1 MVTTLH
7 IKNVGIIDDLSIDL
21 NNGFNV
27 LTGET
32 GAGKTLIIGSL
43 AILAGGRFS
52 KEMIRNGEEFSYVE
66 ANFYCPNNE
75 VAVDGNIIVS
85 REIHLNGRNS
95 CKINGR
101 LITVNE
107 LKEFMSKI
115 IDIHGQHDS
124 QLILNPMQHII
135 YLDKFIGKELNESVC
150 EYIKKL
156 EEYNKLKQELKN
168 TYGEDQEKERRL
180 DLLRYQYNEIEQAK
194 LKQNEEEE
202 LQNKHKMMQNA
213 EKLKDNLFEIDTNL
227 NENAIIAISNSIRSL
242 EKIQDC
248 GKEYSEKLSI
258 LKNSYYDIQELA
270 RDLSYMR
277 EEVDFD
283 ENERNQIENRLDLI
297 FSLKRKYGNTITE
310 ILEFRNKIENEI
322 NKIEN
327 LDEYHNKIKIQIKNL
342 EQELFK
348 IANQMSNVRTKYAE
362 TLSKKINQEL
372 KDLEMPNAILLFKF
386 EIKINKTERFCENG
400 IDEVE
405 FMICTNVGEGLKPLT
420 KIASGG
426 EMARIMLAIKNVL
439 ADVDEVSTLVFDE
452 IDTGISGKA
461 SKAVAEKMKSIA
473 ELHQVICITH
483 LPSIAAR
490 GDYNYYISKQTKE
503 NKTYTSI
510 KLLNEDETI
519 EEIAR
524 ISSGEV
530 TEIAKAHAKELRKAS

>member
-310 ILEFRNKIENEI
+310 ISEFRNKIENEI

-348 IANQMSNVRTKYAE
+348 IANQMSNVRNKYAE

-372 KDLEMPNAILLFKF
+372 KDLEMPNAKF

>member
-7 IKNVGIIDDLSIDL
+7 IKNVGIIDDLNLDL
-21 NNGFNV
+21 NEGFNV

-52 KEMIRNGEEFSYVE
+52 KEMIRNGEEFSFVE
-66 ANFYCPNNE
+66 ANFYCPDNE
-75 VAVDGNIIVS
+75 LAIDNNIIVS
-85 REIHLNGRNS
+85 REIHLNGRNL

-101 LITVNE
+101 LVTVNE

-115 IDIHGQHDS
+115 LDIHGQHDS

-135 YLDKFIGKELNESVC
+135 YLDKFIGKELEDNLNKYKV
-150 EYIKKL
+150 KL
-156 EEYNKLKQELKN
+156 AEYNTLKQELKN

-180 DLLRYQYNEIEQAK
+180 DLLRYQYNEIEQAN
-194 LKQNEEEE
+194 LKENEEEE
-202 LQNKHKMMQNA
+202 LEEKHKMMQNA
-213 EKLKDNLFEIDTNL
+213 EKLKDNLCEVDNEL
-227 NENAIIAISNSIRSL
+227 NENAVVAISNAIRSL

-248 GKEYSEKLSI
+248 GSKYTEKLSI
-258 LKNSYYDIQELA
+258 LKSSYYDIQELA

-277 EEVDFD
+277 EDVNFD
-283 ENERNQIENRLDLI
+283 EEERNQIENRLDLI
-297 FSLKRKYGNTITE
+297 YSLKRKYGNTISE
-310 ILEFRNKIENEI
+310 ILKYSSKVEEEI
-322 NKIEN
+322 HKIEN
-327 LDEYHNKIKIQIKNL
+327 LDEYHKKIKAKINVLK
-342 EQELFK
+342 QELLE
-348 IANQMSNVRTKYAE
+348 IANNMTNTRKKYAKE
-362 TLSKKINQEL
+362 LSTKINKEL
-372 KDLEMPNAILLFKF
+372 KDLEMPNARF
-386 EIKINKTERFCENG
+386 EIQVDTADKFYETG

-405 FMICTNVGEGLKPLT
+405 FMICTNIGEELKPLV

-473 ELHQVICITH
+473 KSHQVICITH
-483 LPSIAAR
+483 LPSIAAK
-490 GDYNYYISKQTKE
+490 GDHNYYISKQTKE
-503 NKTYTSI
+503 NKTYTQI
-510 KLLNEDETI
+510 KKLSEEETI
-519 EEIAR
+519 VEIAR

-530 TEIAKAHAKELRKAS
+530 TEIAKAHAQELRKAS

>member
-7 IKNVGIIDDLSIDL
+7 IKNVGIIDDLSLDL
-21 NNGFNV
+21 NEGFNV

-52 KEMIRNGEEFSYVE
+52 KEMIRNGEEFSFVE
-66 ANFYCPNNE
+66 ANFYCPDNE
-75 VAVDGNIIVS
+75 LAIDNNIIVS

-101 LITVNE
+101 LVTVNE

-115 IDIHGQHDS
+115 LDIHGQHDS

-135 YLDKFIGKELNESVC
+135 YLDKFIGKELEDNLNKYKV
-150 EYIKKL
+150 KL
-156 EEYNKLKQELKN
+156 AEYNTLKQELKN

-180 DLLRYQYNEIEQAK
+180 DLLRYQYNEIEQAN
-194 LKQNEEEE
+194 LKENEEEE
-202 LQNKHKMMQNA
+202 LEEKHKMMQNA
-213 EKLKDNLFEIDTNL
+213 EKLKDNLCEVDNEL
-227 NENAIIAISNSIRSL
+227 NENAVVAISNAIRSL

-248 GKEYSEKLSI
+248 GSKYTEKLSI
-258 LKNSYYDIQELA
+258 LKSSYYDIQELA

-277 EEVDFD
+277 EDVNFD
-283 ENERNQIENRLDLI
+283 EEERNQIENRLDLI
-297 FSLKRKYGNTITE
+297 YSLKRKYGNTISE
-310 ILEFRNKIENEI
+310 ILEFQNNVELEI
-322 NKIEN
+322 HKIEN
-327 LDEYHNKIKIQIKNL
+327 LDEYHKKIKTQIETIKK
-342 EQELFK
+342 ELFE
-348 IANQMSNVRTKYAE
+348 IANQISNTRAKYANE
-362 TLSKKINQEL
+362 LSYKINQEL
-372 KDLEMPNAILLFKF
+372 RDLEMPNAKF
-386 EIKINKTERFCENG
+386 EIKVNKTEKFYENG

-405 FMICTNVGEGLKPLT
+405 FMICTNIGEGLKPLA

-426 EMARIMLAIKNVL
+426 EMARIMLGIKNVL

-461 SKAVAEKMKSIA
+461 SKAVAEKMKSISN
-473 ELHQVICITH
+473 LHQVICITH
-483 LPSIAAR
+483 LPSIAAK

-510 KLLNEDETI
+510 KLLNEEETI

-524 ISSGEV
+524 ISSGEI
-530 TEIAKAHAKELRKAS
+530 TEIAKAHAQELRKAS

>member
-7 IKNVGIIDDLSIDL
+7 IKNVGIIDDLNLDL
-21 NNGFNV
+21 NEGFNV

-52 KEMIRNGEEFSYVE
+52 KEMIRNGEDFSFIE

-75 VAVDGNIIVS
+75 QSIDNNIIVS

-101 LITVNE
+101 LVTVNE
-107 LKEFMSKI
+107 LKEVMSKI

-124 QLILNPMQHII
+124 QLILNPVNHIM
-135 YLDKFIGKELNESVC
+135 YLDKFIGNEIKENLCKYAEKLTKYNE
-150 EYIKKL
+150 
-156 EEYNKLKQELKN
+156 LKQELKN

-194 LKQNEEEE
+194 LKKNEEEE
-202 LQNKHKMMQNA
+202 LQEKHKMMQNA
-213 EKLKDNLFEIDTNL
+213 EKLKENLCEIDSNL
-227 NENAIIAISNSIRSL
+227 NDNAITAISNAIHNL

-248 GKEYSEKLSI
+248 GKEYNEKLSI

-270 RDLSYMR
+270 RDFSYMR
-277 EEVDFD
+277 EEIDFD
-283 ENERNQIENRLDLI
+283 EDERNQLEERLDLI
-297 FSLKRKYGNTITE
+297 YSLKRKYGNTISE
-310 ILEFRNKIENEI
+310 ILEFQNNVELEI
-322 NKIEN
+322 HKIEN
-327 LDEYHNKIKIQIKNL
+327 LDEYHKKIKTQIETIKK
-342 EQELFK
+342 ELFE
-348 IANQMSNVRTKYAE
+348 IANQISNTRAKYANE
-362 TLSKKINQEL
+362 LSYKINQKL
-372 KDLEMPNAILLFKF
+372 RDLEMPNAKF
-386 EIKINKTERFCENG
+386 EIKVNKTEKFYENG

-405 FMICTNVGEGLKPLT
+405 FMICTNIGEGLKPLA

-426 EMARIMLAIKNVL
+426 EMARIMLGIKNVL

-461 SKAVAEKMKSIA
+461 SKAVAEKMKSISN
-473 ELHQVICITH
+473 LHQVICITH
-483 LPSIAAR
+483 LPSIAAK

-510 KLLNEDETI
+510 KLLNEEETI

-524 ISSGEV
+524 ISSGEI
-530 TEIAKAHAKELRKAS
+530 TEIAKAHAQELRKAS

>member
-7 IKNVGIIDDLSIDL
+7 IKNVGIIDDLSLDL
-21 NNGFNV
+21 NEGFNV

-52 KEMIRNGEEFSYVE
+52 KEMIRNGEEFSFVE

-75 VAVDGNIIVS
+75 LAIDNNIIVS

-101 LITVNE
+101 LVTVNE

-115 IDIHGQHDS
+115 LDIHGQHDS

-135 YLDKFIGKELNESVC
+135 YLDKFIGKELEDNLNKYKV
-150 EYIKKL
+150 KL
-156 EEYNKLKQELKN
+156 AEYNTLKQELKN

-180 DLLRYQYNEIEQAK
+180 DLLRYQYNEIEQAN
-194 LKQNEEEE
+194 LKENEEEE
-202 LQNKHKMMQNA
+202 LEEKHKMMQNA
-213 EKLKDNLFEIDTNL
+213 EKLKDNLCEVDNEL
-227 NENAIIAISNSIRSL
+227 NENAVVAISNAIRSL

-248 GKEYSEKLSI
+248 GSKYTEKLSI
-258 LKNSYYDIQELA
+258 LKSSYYDIQELA

-277 EEVDFD
+277 EDVDFD
-283 ENERNQIENRLDLI
+283 EEERNQIENRLDLI
-297 FSLKRKYGNTITE
+297 YSLKRKYGNTISE
-310 ILEFRNKIENEI
+310 ILGYSSKVEEEI
-322 NKIEN
+322 HKIEN
-327 LDEYHNKIKIQIKNL
+327 LDEYHKKIKAKINVLK
-342 EQELFK
+342 QELLE
-348 IANQMSNVRTKYAE
+348 IANNMTNTRKKYAKE
-362 TLSKKINQEL
+362 LSTKINKEL
-372 KDLEMPNAILLFKF
+372 KDLEMPNSRF
-386 EIKINKTERFCENG
+386 EIQVNTADKFYETG

-405 FMICTNVGEGLKPLT
+405 FMICTNIGEELKPLV

-439 ADVDEVSTLVFDE
+439 ADVDEVNTLVFDE

-473 ELHQVICITH
+473 KSHQVICITH
-483 LPSIAAR
+483 LPSIAAK
-490 GDYNYYISKQTKE
+490 GDHNYYISKQTKE
-503 NKTYTSI
+503 NKTYTQI
-510 KLLNEDETI
+510 KKLSEEETI

-530 TEIAKAHAKELRKAS
+530 TEIAKAHAQELRKAS

>member
-372 KDLEMPNAILLFKF
+372 KDLEMPNTKF

>member
-7 IKNVGIIDDLSIDL
+7 IKNVGIIDDLSLDL
-21 NNGFNV
+21 NEGFNV

-52 KEMIRNGEEFSYVE
+52 KEMIRNGEEFSFVE
-66 ANFYCPNNE
+66 ANFYCPDNE
-75 VAVDGNIIVS
+75 LAIDNNIIVS
-85 REIHLNGRNS
+85 REIHLNGRNL

-101 LITVNE
+101 LVTVNE

-115 IDIHGQHDS
+115 LDIHGQHDS

-135 YLDKFIGKELNESVC
+135 YLDKFIGKELEDNLNKYKV
-150 EYIKKL
+150 KL
-156 EEYNKLKQELKN
+156 AEYNTLKQELKN

-180 DLLRYQYNEIEQAK
+180 DLLRYQYNEIEQAN
-194 LKQNEEEE
+194 LKENEEEE
-202 LQNKHKMMQNA
+202 LEEKHKMMQNA
-213 EKLKDNLFEIDTNL
+213 EKLKDNLCEVDNEL
-227 NENAIIAISNSIRSL
+227 NENAVVAISNAIRSL

-248 GKEYSEKLSI
+248 GSKYTEKLSI
-258 LKNSYYDIQELA
+258 LKSSYYDIQELA

-277 EEVDFD
+277 EDVNFD
-283 ENERNQIENRLDLI
+283 EEERNQIENRLDLI
-297 FSLKRKYGNTITE
+297 YSLKRKYGNTISE
-310 ILEFRNKIENEI
+310 ILKYSSKVEEEI
-322 NKIEN
+322 HKIEN
-327 LDEYHNKIKIQIKNL
+327 LDEYHKKIKAKINVLK
-342 EQELFK
+342 QELLE
-348 IANQMSNVRTKYAE
+348 IANNMTNTRKKYAKE
-362 TLSKKINQEL
+362 LSTKINKEL
-372 KDLEMPNAILLFKF
+372 KDLEMTNARF
-386 EIKINKTERFCENG
+386 EIQVDTADKFYETG

-405 FMICTNVGEGLKPLT
+405 FMICTNIGEELKPLV

-473 ELHQVICITH
+473 KSHQVICITH
-483 LPSIAAR
+483 LPSIAAK
-490 GDYNYYISKQTKE
+490 GDHNYYISKQTKE
-503 NKTYTSI
+503 NKTYTQI
-510 KLLNEDETI
+510 KKLSEEETI

-530 TEIAKAHAKELRKAS
+530 TEIAKAHAQELRKAS

>member
-7 IKNVGIIDDLSIDL
+7 IKNVGIIDDLNLDL
-21 NNGFNV
+21 NEGFNV

-52 KEMIRNGEEFSYVE
+52 KEMIRNGEEFSFVE

-75 VAVDGNIIVS
+75 LAIDNNIIVS

-101 LITVNE
+101 LVTVNE

-115 IDIHGQHDS
+115 LDIHGQHDS

-135 YLDKFIGKELNESVC
+135 YLDKFIGKELEDNLNKYKV
-150 EYIKKL
+150 KL
-156 EEYNKLKQELKN
+156 AEYNTLKQELKN

-180 DLLRYQYNEIEQAK
+180 DLLRYQYNEIEQAN
-194 LKQNEEEE
+194 LKENEEEE
-202 LQNKHKMMQNA
+202 LEEKHKMMQNA
-213 EKLKDNLFEIDTNL
+213 EKLKDNLYEVDNEL
-227 NENAIIAISNSIRSL
+227 NENAVVAISNAIRSL

-248 GKEYSEKLSI
+248 GSKYTEKLSI
-258 LKNSYYDIQELA
+258 LKSSYYDIQELA

-277 EEVDFD
+277 EDVNFD
-283 ENERNQIENRLDLI
+283 EEERNQIENRLDLI
-297 FSLKRKYGNTITE
+297 YSLKRKYGNTISE
-310 ILEFRNKIENEI
+310 ILKYSSKVEEEI
-322 NKIEN
+322 HKIEN
-327 LDEYHNKIKIQIKNL
+327 LDEYHKKIKAQINILK
-342 EQELFK
+342 QELLE
-348 IANQMSNVRTKYAE
+348 IANNMTNTRKNYAKE
-362 TLSKKINQEL
+362 LSIKINKEL
-372 KDLEMPNAILLFKF
+372 KDLEMPNARF
-386 EIKINKTERFCENG
+386 EIQVDTADKFYETG

-405 FMICTNVGEGLKPLT
+405 FMICTNIGEELKPFV

-473 ELHQVICITH
+473 KSHQVICITH
-483 LPSIAAR
+483 LPSIAAK
-490 GDYNYYISKQTKE
+490 GDHNYYISKQTKE
-503 NKTYTSI
+503 NKTYTQI
-510 KLLNEDETI
+510 KKLSEEETI

-530 TEIAKAHAKELRKAS
+530 TEIAKAHAQELRKAS

>member
-32 GAGKTLIIGSL
+32 GSGKTLIIGSL

-372 KDLEMPNAILLFKF
+372 KDLEMPNAKF

>member
-7 IKNVGIIDDLSIDL
+7 IKNVGIIDDINIEL
-21 NNGFNV
+21 NEGFNV

-52 KEMIRNGEEFSYVE
+52 KEMIRNGEDFSFIE

-75 VAVDGNIIVS
+75 QSIDNNIIVS

-101 LITVNE
+101 LVTVNE
-107 LKEFMSKI
+107 LKEVMSKI
-115 IDIHGQHDS
+115 TDIHGQHDS
-124 QLILNPMQHII
+124 QLILNPVNHIM
-135 YLDKFIGKELNESVC
+135 YLDKFIGNEIKENLCKYAEKLTKYNE
-150 EYIKKL
+150 
-156 EEYNKLKQELKN
+156 LKQELKN

-194 LKQNEEEE
+194 LKKNEEEE
-202 LQNKHKMMQNA
+202 LQEKHKMMQNA
-213 EKLKDNLFEIDTNL
+213 EKLKENLCEIDSNL
-227 NENAIIAISNSIRSL
+227 NDNAITAISNAIHNL

-248 GKEYSEKLSI
+248 GKEYNEKLSI

-270 RDLSYMR
+270 RDFSYMR
-277 EEVDFD
+277 EEIDFD
-283 ENERNQIENRLDLI
+283 EDERNQLEERLDLI
-297 FSLKRKYGNTITE
+297 YSLKRKYGNTISE
-310 ILEFRNKIENEI
+310 ILEFQNNVELEI
-322 NKIEN
+322 HKIEN
-327 LDEYHNKIKIQIKNL
+327 LDEYHKKIKTQIETIKK
-342 EQELFK
+342 ELFE
-348 IANQMSNVRTKYAE
+348 IANQISNTRAKYANE
-362 TLSKKINQEL
+362 LSYKINQEL
-372 KDLEMPNAILLFKF
+372 RDLEMPNAKF
-386 EIKINKTERFCENG
+386 EIKVNKTEKFYENG

-405 FMICTNVGEGLKPLT
+405 FMICTNIGEGLKPLA

-426 EMARIMLAIKNVL
+426 EMARIMLGIKNVL

-461 SKAVAEKMKSIA
+461 SKAVAEKMKSISN
-473 ELHQVICITH
+473 LHQVICITH
-483 LPSIAAR
+483 LPSIAAK

-510 KLLNEDETI
+510 KLLNEEETI

-524 ISSGEV
+524 ISSGEI
-530 TEIAKAHAKELRKAS
+530 TEIAKAHAQELRKAS

>member
-7 IKNVGIIDDLSIDL
+7 IKNVGIIDDLNLDL
-21 NNGFNV
+21 NEGFNV

-52 KEMIRNGEEFSYVE
+52 KEMIRNGEEFSFVE

-75 VAVDGNIIVS
+75 LAIDNNIIVS
-85 REIHLNGRNS
+85 REIHSNGRNS

-101 LITVNE
+101 LVTVNE

-115 IDIHGQHDS
+115 LDIHGQHDS

-135 YLDKFIGKELNESVC
+135 YLDKFIGKELEDNLNKYKV
-150 EYIKKL
+150 KL
-156 EEYNKLKQELKN
+156 AEYNTLKQELKN

-180 DLLRYQYNEIEQAK
+180 DLLRYQYNEIEQAN
-194 LKQNEEEE
+194 LKENEEEE
-202 LQNKHKMMQNA
+202 LEEKHKMMQNA
-213 EKLKDNLFEIDTNL
+213 EKLKDNLCEVDNEL
-227 NENAIIAISNSIRSL
+227 NENAVVAISNAIRSL

-248 GKEYSEKLSI
+248 GSKYTEKLSI
-258 LKNSYYDIQELA
+258 LKSSYYDIQELA

-277 EEVDFD
+277 EDVNFD
-283 ENERNQIENRLDLI
+283 EEERNQIENRLDLI
-297 FSLKRKYGNTITE
+297 YSLKRKYGNTISE
-310 ILEFRNKIENEI
+310 ILKYSSKVEEEI
-322 NKIEN
+322 HKIEN
-327 LDEYHNKIKIQIKNL
+327 LDEYHKKIKAKINVLK
-342 EQELFK
+342 QELLE
-348 IANQMSNVRTKYAE
+348 IANNMTNTRKKYAKE
-362 TLSKKINQEL
+362 LSTKINKEL
-372 KDLEMPNAILLFKF
+372 KDLEMPNARF
-386 EIKINKTERFCENG
+386 EIQVDTADKFYETG

-405 FMICTNVGEGLKPLT
+405 FMICTNIGEELKPLV

-473 ELHQVICITH
+473 KSHQVICITH
-483 LPSIAAR
+483 LPSIAAK
-490 GDYNYYISKQTKE
+490 GDHNYYISKQTKE
-503 NKTYTSI
+503 NKTYTQI
-510 KLLNEDETI
+510 KKLSEEETI

-530 TEIAKAHAKELRKAS
+530 TEIAKAHAQELRKAS

>member
-75 VAVDGNIIVS
+75 VAGDGNIIVS

-372 KDLEMPNAILLFKF
+372 KDLEMPNAKF

>member
-372 KDLEMPNAILLFKF
+372 KDLEMPNAKF
-386 EIKINKTERFCENG
+386 EIKINKTERFCKNG

>member
-270 RDLSYMR
+270 RDLRYMR

-372 KDLEMPNAILLFKF
+372 KDLEMPNAKF

-405 FMICTNVGEGLKPLT
+405 FMICANVGEGLKPLT

>member
-7 IKNVGIIDDLSIDL
+7 IKNVGIIDDINIEL
-21 NNGFNV
+21 NEGFNV

-52 KEMIRNGEEFSYVE
+52 KEMIRNGEDFSFIE

-75 VAVDGNIIVS
+75 QSIDNNIIVS

-101 LITVNE
+101 LVTVNE
-107 LKEFMSKI
+107 LKEVMSKI

-124 QLILNPMQHII
+124 QLILNPVNHIM
-135 YLDKFIGKELNESVC
+135 YLDKFIGNEIKENLCKYAEKLTKDNE
-150 EYIKKL
+150 
-156 EEYNKLKQELKN
+156 LKQELKN

-194 LKQNEEEE
+194 LKKNEEEE
-202 LQNKHKMMQNA
+202 LQEKHKMMQNA
-213 EKLKDNLFEIDTNL
+213 EKLKENLCEIDSNL
-227 NENAIIAISNSIRSL
+227 NDNAITAISNAIHNL

-248 GKEYSEKLSI
+248 GKEYNEKLSI

-270 RDLSYMR
+270 RDFSYMR
-277 EEVDFD
+277 EEIDFD
-283 ENERNQIENRLDLI
+283 EDERNQLEERLDLI
-297 FSLKRKYGNTITE
+297 YSLKRKYGNTISE
-310 ILEFRNKIENEI
+310 ILEFQNNVELEI
-322 NKIEN
+322 HKIEN
-327 LDEYHNKIKIQIKNL
+327 LDEYHKKIKTQIETIKK
-342 EQELFK
+342 ELFE
-348 IANQMSNVRTKYAE
+348 IANQISNTRAKYANE
-362 TLSKKINQEL
+362 LSYKINQEL
-372 KDLEMPNAILLFKF
+372 RDLEMPNAKF
-386 EIKINKTERFCENG
+386 EIKVNKTEKFYENG

-405 FMICTNVGEGLKPLT
+405 FMICTNIGEGLKPLA

-426 EMARIMLAIKNVL
+426 EMARIMLGIKNVL

-461 SKAVAEKMKSIA
+461 SKAVAEKMKSISN
-473 ELHQVICITH
+473 LHQVICITH
-483 LPSIAAR
+483 LPSIAAK

-510 KLLNEDETI
+510 KLLNEEETI

-524 ISSGEV
+524 ISSGEI
-530 TEIAKAHAKELRKAS
+530 TEIAKAHAQELRKAS

>member
-7 IKNVGIIDDLSIDL
+7 IKNVGIIDDLSLDL
-21 NNGFNV
+21 NEGFNV

-52 KEMIRNGEEFSYVE
+52 KEMIRNGEKFSFVE
-66 ANFYCPNNE
+66 ANFYCPDNE
-75 VAVDGNIIVS
+75 LAIENNIIVS
-85 REIHLNGRNS
+85 REIHLNGRNL

-101 LITVNE
+101 LVTVNE

-115 IDIHGQHDS
+115 LDIHGQHDS

-135 YLDKFIGKELNESVC
+135 YLDKFIGKELEDNLNKYKV
-150 EYIKKL
+150 KL
-156 EEYNKLKQELKN
+156 AEYNTLKQELKN

-180 DLLRYQYNEIEQAK
+180 DLLRYQYNEIEQAN
-194 LKQNEEEE
+194 LKENEEEE
-202 LQNKHKMMQNA
+202 LEEKHKMMQNA
-213 EKLKDNLFEIDTNL
+213 EKLKDNLCEVDNEL
-227 NENAIIAISNSIRSL
+227 NENAVVAISNAIRSL

-248 GKEYSEKLSI
+248 GIKYTEKLSI
-258 LKNSYYDIQELA
+258 LKSSYYDIQELA

-277 EEVDFD
+277 EDVNFD
-283 ENERNQIENRLDLI
+283 EEERNQIENRLDLI
-297 FSLKRKYGNTITE
+297 YSLKRKYGNTISE
-310 ILEFRNKIENEI
+310 ILKYSSKVEEEI
-322 NKIEN
+322 HKIEN
-327 LDEYHNKIKIQIKNL
+327 LDEYHKKIKAKINVLK
-342 EQELFK
+342 QELLE
-348 IANQMSNVRTKYAE
+348 IANNMTNTRKKYAKE
-362 TLSKKINQEL
+362 LSTKINKEL
-372 KDLEMPNAILLFKF
+372 KDLEMPNARF
-386 EIKINKTERFCENG
+386 EIQVDTADKFYETG

-405 FMICTNVGEGLKPLT
+405 FMICTNIGEELKPLV

-473 ELHQVICITH
+473 KSHQVICITH
-483 LPSIAAR
+483 LPSIAAK
-490 GDYNYYISKQTKE
+490 GDHNYYISKQTKE
-503 NKTYTSI
+503 NKTYTQI
-510 KLLNEDETI
+510 KKLSEEETI

-530 TEIAKAHAKELRKAS
+530 TEIAKAHAQELRKAS

>member
-168 TYGEDQEKERRL
+168 TYGEEQEKERRL

-372 KDLEMPNAILLFKF
+372 KDLEMPNAKF

>member
-270 RDLSYMR
+270 RDLRYMR

-310 ILEFRNKIENEI
+310 ILEFRKKIENEI

-372 KDLEMPNAILLFKF
+372 KDLEMPNAKF

-405 FMICTNVGEGLKPLT
+405 FMICANVGEGLKPLT

>member
-7 IKNVGIIDDLSIDL
+7 IKNVGIIDDLSLDL
-21 NNGFNV
+21 NEGFNV

-52 KEMIRNGEEFSYVE
+52 KEMIRNGEEFSFVE

-75 VAVDGNIIVS
+75 LAIDNNIIVS
-85 REIHLNGRNS
+85 REIHSNGRNS

-101 LITVNE
+101 LVTVNE

-115 IDIHGQHDS
+115 LDIHGQQDS

-135 YLDKFIGKELNESVC
+135 YLDKFIGKELEDNLNKYKV
-150 EYIKKL
+150 KL
-156 EEYNKLKQELKN
+156 AEYNTLKQELKN

-180 DLLRYQYNEIEQAK
+180 DLLRYQYNEIEQAN
-194 LKQNEEEE
+194 LKENEEEE
-202 LQNKHKMMQNA
+202 LEEKHKMMQNA
-213 EKLKDNLFEIDTNL
+213 EKLKDNLCEVDNEL
-227 NENAIIAISNSIRSL
+227 NENAVVAISNAIRSL

-248 GKEYSEKLSI
+248 GSKYTEKLSI
-258 LKNSYYDIQELA
+258 LKSSYYDIQELA

-277 EEVDFD
+277 EDVNFD
-283 ENERNQIENRLDLI
+283 EEERNQIENRLDLI
-297 FSLKRKYGNTITE
+297 YSLKRKYGNTISE
-310 ILEFRNKIENEI
+310 ILKYSSKVEEEI
-322 NKIEN
+322 HKIEN
-327 LDEYHNKIKIQIKNL
+327 LDEYHKKIKAKINVLK
-342 EQELFK
+342 QELLE
-348 IANQMSNVRTKYAE
+348 IANNMTNTRKKYAKE
-362 TLSKKINQEL
+362 LSTKINKEL
-372 KDLEMPNAILLFKF
+372 KDLEMPNARF
-386 EIKINKTERFCENG
+386 EIQVDTADKFYETG

-405 FMICTNVGEGLKPLT
+405 FMICTNIGEELKPLV

-473 ELHQVICITH
+473 KSHQVICITH
-483 LPSIAAR
+483 LPSIAAK
-490 GDYNYYISKQTKE
+490 GDHNYYISKQTKE
-503 NKTYTSI
+503 NKTYTQI
-510 KLLNEDETI
+510 KKLSEEETI
-519 EEIAR
+519 VEIAR

-530 TEIAKAHAKELRKAS
+530 TEIAKAHAQELRKAS

>member
-7 IKNVGIIDDLSIDL
+7 IKNVGIIDDLSLDL
-21 NNGFNV
+21 NEGFNV

-52 KEMIRNGEEFSYVE
+52 KEMIRNGEEFSFVE
-66 ANFYCPNNE
+66 ANFYCPDNE
-75 VAVDGNIIVS
+75 LAIDNNIIVS
-85 REIHLNGRNS
+85 REIHLNGRNL

-101 LITVNE
+101 LVTVNE

-115 IDIHGQHDS
+115 LDIHGQQDS

-135 YLDKFIGKELNESVC
+135 YLDKFIGKELEDNLNKYKV
-150 EYIKKL
+150 KL
-156 EEYNKLKQELKN
+156 AEYNTLKQELKN

-180 DLLRYQYNEIEQAK
+180 DLLRYQYNEIEQAN
-194 LKQNEEEE
+194 LKENEEEE
-202 LQNKHKMMQNA
+202 LEEKHKMMQNA
-213 EKLKDNLFEIDTNL
+213 EKLKDNLCEVDNEL
-227 NENAIIAISNSIRSL
+227 NENAVVAISNAIRSL

-248 GKEYSEKLSI
+248 GSKYTEKLSI
-258 LKNSYYDIQELA
+258 LKSSYYDIQELA

-277 EEVDFD
+277 EDVNFD
-283 ENERNQIENRLDLI
+283 EEERNQIENRLDLI
-297 FSLKRKYGNTITE
+297 YSLKRKYGNTISE
-310 ILEFRNKIENEI
+310 ILKYSSKVEEEI
-322 NKIEN
+322 HKIEN
-327 LDEYHNKIKIQIKNL
+327 LDEYHKKIKAKINVLK
-342 EQELFK
+342 QELLE
-348 IANQMSNVRTKYAE
+348 IANNMTNTRKKYAKE
-362 TLSKKINQEL
+362 LSTKINKEL
-372 KDLEMPNAILLFKF
+372 KDLEMPNARF
-386 EIKINKTERFCENG
+386 EIQVDTADKFYETG

-405 FMICTNVGEGLKPLT
+405 FMICTNIGEELKPLV

-473 ELHQVICITH
+473 KSHQVICITH
-483 LPSIAAR
+483 LPSIAAK
-490 GDYNYYISKQTKE
+490 GDHNYYISKQTKE
-503 NKTYTSI
+503 NKTYTQI
-510 KLLNEDETI
+510 KKLSEEETI
-519 EEIAR
+519 VEIAR

-530 TEIAKAHAKELRKAS
+530 TEIAKAHAQELRKAS

>member
-7 IKNVGIIDDLSIDL
+7 IKNVGIIDDLSLDL
-21 NNGFNV
+21 NEGFNV

-52 KEMIRNGEEFSYVE
+52 KEMIRNGEEFSFVE
-66 ANFYCPNNE
+66 ANFYCPDNE
-75 VAVDGNIIVS
+75 LAIDNNIIVS
-85 REIHLNGRNS
+85 REIHLNGR
-95 CKINGR
+95 R
-101 LITVNE
+101 LVTVNE

-115 IDIHGQHDS
+115 LDIHGQHDS

-135 YLDKFIGKELNESVC
+135 YLDKFIGKELEDNLNKYKV
-150 EYIKKL
+150 KL
-156 EEYNKLKQELKN
+156 AEYNTLKQELKN

-180 DLLRYQYNEIEQAK
+180 DLLRYQYNEIEQAN
-194 LKQNEEEE
+194 LKENEEEE
-202 LQNKHKMMQNA
+202 LEEKHKMMQNA
-213 EKLKDNLFEIDTNL
+213 EKLKDNLCEVDNEL
-227 NENAIIAISNSIRSL
+227 NENAVVAISNAIRSL

-248 GKEYSEKLSI
+248 GSKYTEKLSI
-258 LKNSYYDIQELA
+258 LKSSYYDIQELA

-277 EEVDFD
+277 EDVNFD
-283 ENERNQIENRLDLI
+283 EEERNQIENRLDLI
-297 FSLKRKYGNTITE
+297 YSLKRKYGNNIEE
-310 ILEFRNKIENEI
+310 ILKYADEIEAKINVLKQELLEIANNMTNTRKKYAKELSTKI
-322 NKIEN
+322 NK
-327 LDEYHNKIKIQIKNL
+327 
-342 EQELFK
+342 
-348 IANQMSNVRTKYAE
+348 
-362 TLSKKINQEL
+362 EL
-372 KDLEMPNAILLFKF
+372 KDLEMPNARF
-386 EIKINKTERFCENG
+386 EIQVDTADKFYETG

-405 FMICTNVGEGLKPLT
+405 FMICTNIGEELKPLV

-473 ELHQVICITH
+473 KSHQVICITH
-483 LPSIAAR
+483 LPSIAAK
-490 GDYNYYISKQTKE
+490 GDHNYYISKQTKE
-503 NKTYTSI
+503 NKTYTQI
-510 KLLNEDETI
+510 KKLSEEETI

-530 TEIAKAHAKELRKAS
+530 TEIAKAHAQELRKAS

>member
-7 IKNVGIIDDLSIDL
+7 IKNVGIIDDLSLDL
-21 NNGFNV
+21 NEGFNV

-52 KEMIRNGEEFSYVE
+52 KEMIRNGEEFSFVE

-75 VAVDGNIIVS
+75 LAIDNNIIVS

-101 LITVNE
+101 LVTVNE

-115 IDIHGQHDS
+115 LDIHGQHDS

-135 YLDKFIGKELNESVC
+135 YLDKFIGKELEDNLNKYKV
-150 EYIKKL
+150 KL
-156 EEYNKLKQELKN
+156 AEYNTLKQELKN

-180 DLLRYQYNEIEQAK
+180 DLLRYQYNEIEQAN
-194 LKQNEEEE
+194 LKENEEEE
-202 LQNKHKMMQNA
+202 LEEKHKMMQNA
-213 EKLKDNLFEIDTNL
+213 EKLKDNLCEVDNEL
-227 NENAIIAISNSIRSL
+227 NENAVVAISNAIRSL

-248 GKEYSEKLSI
+248 GSKYTEKLSI
-258 LKNSYYDIQELA
+258 LKSSYYDIQELA

-277 EEVDFD
+277 EDVDFD
-283 ENERNQIENRLDLI
+283 EEERNQIENRLDLI
-297 FSLKRKYGNTITE
+297 YSLKRKYGNTISE
-310 ILEFRNKIENEI
+310 ILGYSSKVEEEI
-322 NKIEN
+322 HKIEN
-327 LDEYHNKIKIQIKNL
+327 LDEYHKKIKVQINILK
-342 EQELFK
+342 QELLE
-348 IANQMSNVRTKYAE
+348 IANNMTNTRKKYAKE
-362 TLSKKINQEL
+362 LAIKINKEL
-372 KDLEMPNAILLFKF
+372 KDLEMPNARF
-386 EIKINKTERFCENG
+386 EIQVDTADKFYETG

-405 FMICTNVGEGLKPLT
+405 FMICTNIGEELKPLV

-473 ELHQVICITH
+473 KSHQVICITH
-483 LPSIAAR
+483 LPSIAAK

-503 NKTYTSI
+503 NKTYTQI
-510 KLLNEDETI
+510 KKLSEEETI

-530 TEIAKAHAKELRKAS
+530 TEIAKAHAQELRKAS

>member
-75 VAVDGNIIVS
+75 EAVDGNIIVS

-194 LKQNEEEE
+194 LKQNDEEE

-372 KDLEMPNAILLFKF
+372 KDLEMPNAKF

>member
-7 IKNVGIIDDLSIDL
+7 IKNVGIIDDLSLDL
-21 NNGFNV
+21 NEGFNV

-52 KEMIRNGEEFSYVE
+52 KEMIRNGEEFSFVE

-75 VAVDGNIIVS
+75 LAIDNNIIVS
-85 REIHLNGRNS
+85 REIHSNGRNS

-101 LITVNE
+101 LVTVNE

-115 IDIHGQHDS
+115 LDIHGQQDS

-135 YLDKFIGKELNESVC
+135 YLDKFIGKELEDNLNKYKV
-150 EYIKKL
+150 KL
-156 EEYNKLKQELKN
+156 AEYNTLKQELKN

-180 DLLRYQYNEIEQAK
+180 DLLRYQYNEIEQAN
-194 LKQNEEEE
+194 LKENEEEE
-202 LQNKHKMMQNA
+202 LEEKHKMMQNA
-213 EKLKDNLFEIDTNL
+213 EKLKDNLCEVDNEL
-227 NENAIIAISNSIRSL
+227 NENAVVAISNAIRSL

-248 GKEYSEKLSI
+248 GSKYTEKLSI
-258 LKNSYYDIQELA
+258 LKSSYYDIQELA

-277 EEVDFD
+277 EDVNFD
-283 ENERNQIENRLDLI
+283 EEERNQIENRLDLI
-297 FSLKRKYGNTITE
+297 YSLKRKYGNTISE
-310 ILEFRNKIENEI
+310 ILKYSSKVEEEI
-322 NKIEN
+322 HKIEN
-327 LDEYHNKIKIQIKNL
+327 LDEYHKKIKAKINVLK
-342 EQELFK
+342 QELLE
-348 IANQMSNVRTKYAE
+348 IANNMTNTRKKYAKE
-362 TLSKKINQEL
+362 LSTKINKEL
-372 KDLEMPNAILLFKF
+372 KDLEMPNARF
-386 EIKINKTERFCENG
+386 EIQVDTADKFYETG

-405 FMICTNVGEGLKPLT
+405 FMICTNIGEELKPLV

-473 ELHQVICITH
+473 KSHQVICITH
-483 LPSIAAR
+483 LPSIAAK
-490 GDYNYYISKQTKE
+490 GDHNYYISKQTKE
-503 NKTYTSI
+503 NKTYTQI
-510 KLLNEDETI
+510 KKLSEEETI

-530 TEIAKAHAKELRKAS
+530 TEIAKAHAQELRKAS

>member
-124 QLILNPMQHII
+124 QLILNPMQHTI

-227 NENAIIAISNSIRSL
+227 NENAIIAISDSIRSL

-372 KDLEMPNAILLFKF
+372 KDLEMPNAKF

-519 EEIAR
+519 EEIAS

>member
-1 MVTTLH
+1 MITTLH
-7 IKNVGIIDDLSIDL
+7 IKNIGIIDDLSIDL
-21 NNGFNV
+21 NNGLNV

-32 GAGKTLIIGSL
+32 GAGKSLIIDSL
-43 AILAGGRFS
+43 GIISGGRFS
-52 KEMIRNGEEFSYVE
+52 KEMIRKGETNSFVE
-66 ANFYCPNNE
+66 ICMYEPENE
-75 VAVDGNIIVS
+75 NSIEGNIIVS
-85 REIHLNGRNS
+85 REINSNGRNM

-101 LITVNE
+101 MVTVNE

-372 KDLEMPNAILLFKF
+372 KDLEMPNAKF

-426 EMARIMLAIKNVL
+426 EKARIMLAIKNVL